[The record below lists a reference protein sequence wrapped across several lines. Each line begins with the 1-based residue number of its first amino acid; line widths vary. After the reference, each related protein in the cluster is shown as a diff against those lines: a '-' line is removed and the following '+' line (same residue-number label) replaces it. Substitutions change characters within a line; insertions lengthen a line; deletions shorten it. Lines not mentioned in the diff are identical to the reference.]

1 MPYLLK
7 LYRGENSLKCRLCNK
22 LLIDDIH
29 ITVTEGRGCRV
40 AEGTGKKKRSKRQ
53 KSGGLGRGNVLFE
66 TV

>member
-1 MPYLLK
+1 MAYLLQ
-7 LYRGENSLKCRLCNK
+7 LCREENSLKCRVRSN

-29 ITVTEGRGCRV
+29 ITITEGRGCV
-40 AEGTGKKKRSKRQ
+40 AEGTDKRKKLSQRQ